1 MPKFKISYVYEID
14 APSQTE
20 ARMKMAK
27 ARQDGTD
34 EELFAYASVRKVEQ
48 HGLMTQVVRQ
58 LVG

>member
-1 MPKFKISYVYEID
+1 MRFKINYVYEIE

-20 ARMKMAK
+20 ARLKMAK

-34 EELFAYASVRKVEQ
+34 EELFTYVSVRRVDQ
-48 HGLMTQVVRQ
+48 PGFLNQVKQQ